1 MNPYQMIMQNS
12 NANQMSAYSHPMQ
25 SAMTSNSPFMGG
37 AVSSMMV
44 MPGMA
49 RPGQTFSP
57 GANSFSSLISPATN
71 SNNFLNKATTMTTM
85 NQHSSL
91 PVSTALGQTSN
102 NLAQQNGNLA
112 STAAQNSIAS
122 RIGMPGTGSTTT
134 AGTSN
139 PMASQTNM
147 AMGSM
152 VQPNFSKMAAG
163 ITAPQNLNSVPQI
176 KVPTMASTVMNF
188 GQGASQPSMMTLNS
202 PIASGGFTP
211 GGNI

>member
-1 MNPYQMIMQNS
+1 MIMQNS
-12 NANQMSAYSHPMQ
+12 NANQMGAYSHPMQ

-37 AVSSMMV
+37 AMSPMMM

-57 GANSFSSLISPATN
+57 SANSFSSLISPATN
-71 SNNFLNKATTMTTM
+71 SNNFMNKAATMATM
-85 NQHSSL
+85 NQPSSL

-112 STAAQNSIAS
+112 TTAVQNSMAS
-122 RIGMPGTGSTTT
+122 RIGMPGTGSTTTT

-139 PMASQTNM
+139 PMASQTNT